1 MKRNE
6 LKQLFRDYFT
16 FNKTERKGF
25 TVLGVLLAIS
35 LIINYMADKIHFSQ
49 PPDFSEAKRIIR
61 ELEQLQ
67 DIGSPNRS
75 NTLFSFNPNTISAEM
90 LDSLDLPRQ
99 IKSNLLRYRQRGGSF
114 KTAADFRRLYGMNDS
129 IFAMVGPYVDIPVIV
144 KNTSVK
150 PSPVVVAELFPF
162 DPNTAS
168 PEDLERIGLN
178 SYQRRNL
185 ISYRERGGKFV
196 SKSDVSKIYGMDDE
210 LYAKLEP
217 WIDIPIT
224 RDNIIETKSLTV
236 FDINQADSLQL
247 IQIPGIGPAFSGRI
261 LRYRQILGGF
271 HSVEQIME
279 VFGMTTERFE
289 QIEPYMTINN
299 VSMQQIRINFA
310 DLRELRSHPY
320 ISAEQARQI
329 IQLRSDKGPFNA
341 LDELQQN
348 EVFDKVNFE
357 KVKPYLT
364 CR

>member
-25 TVLGVLLAIS
+25 TVLGILLAIA
-35 LIINYMADKIHFSQ
+35 LIMNYLADRI
-49 PPDFSEAKRIIR
+49 DFSGPADFTEAKRLIR

-67 DIGSPNRS
+67 QIESHDRNL
-75 NTLFSFNPNTISAEM
+75 TFFSFNPNTISAEF

-114 KTAADFRRLYGMNDS
+114 KTVDDFRRLYGMNDS
-129 IFAMVGPYVDIPVIV
+129 IFAMVEPYIDIPVIV

-150 PSPVVVAELFPF
+150 HSKVIVSELFPF

-168 PEDLERIGLN
+168 QEDLKRIGLN
-178 SYQRRNL
+178 SYQLRNL
-185 ISYRERGGKFV
+185 ISYRDKGGKFLT
-196 SKSDVSKIYGMDDE
+196 KTDVSKIYGIDDE

-217 WIDIPIT
+217 WIDISIT
-224 RDNIIETKSLTV
+224 MDNITEPKALTAI
-236 FDINQADSLQL
+236 DINEADSLQL

-271 HSVEQIME
+271 HSVVQIME

-320 ISAEQARQI
+320 ISADQARQI
-329 IQLRSDKGPFNA
+329 IQLRSDKGPFNS
-341 LDELQQN
+341 LDELEHN
-348 EVFDKVNFE
+348 EVFDLQNFE

-364 CR
+364 CK

>member
-16 FNKTERKGF
+16 FNRTERKGF
-25 TVLGVLLAIS
+25 TVLGIILAIV
-35 LIINYMADKIHFSQ
+35 LIVNYLADRI
-49 PPDFSEAKRIIR
+49 DFSEPADFTEAKRLIR
-61 ELEQLQ
+61 ELEQIQ
-67 DIGSPNRS
+67 DIESPDRYH
-75 NTLFSFNPNTISAEM
+75 TLFSFNPNTISAEI

-114 KTAADFRRLYGMNDS
+114 KAAADFRRLYGMNDS
-129 IFAMVGPYVDIPVIV
+129 IFAMVESYIDIPEVV
-144 KNTSVK
+144 KNASIR
-150 PSPVVVAELFPF
+150 PSPVAVSELFAF

-185 ISYRERGGKFV
+185 ISYREKGGKFLT
-196 SKSDVSKIYGMDDE
+196 KSDVSKIYGIDDE

-217 WIDIPIT
+217 WIDISIIE
-224 RDNIIETKSLTV
+224 DNIIESKLLMV
-236 FDINQADSLQL
+236 IDINEADSLQL
-247 IQIPGIGPAFSGRI
+247 FQIPGIGPAFSGRI

-279 VFGMTTERFE
+279 VFGMATERFE

-299 VSMQQIRINFA
+299 ESIRQIRINFA
-310 DLRELRSHPY
+310 DMRELRSHPY
-320 ISAEQARQI
+320 ISADQARQI
-329 IQLRSDKGPFNA
+329 IQLRSDKGPFNS
-341 LDELQQN
+341 LDELQHN
-348 EVFDKVNFE
+348 EVFDILSFE